1 MYEYD
6 HARPGKATSPNAHE
20 EPNRDRRPPENPSG
34 QDRPKPGGP
43 HFPVPE
49 HPDPE
54 PEKSGAR

>member
-1 MYEYD
+1 MHEND
-6 HARPGKATSPNAHE
+6 HARPGNATSPNAHQ
-20 EPNRDRRPPENPSG
+20 EPNRGRPQENAPG